1 MGKQD
6 IIGRILSDAEAEA
19 SAMLEE
25 AASRAESIR
34 KNAEDA
40 AAREREKAQKE
51 CEKKRLALLE
61 GRRAAARLDAQ
72 KIALSGKRRVIDVVY
87 GRAEDRLS
95 KLEEDASLALVS
107 SLLERYAEKGD
118 EVVLAEDYPFLAGVK
133 KLPVVREKALT
144 VSEEGAKISGGV
156 ILRNQSCDRDL
167 SLSSLLAA
175 DKEAHQA
182 ELAGMLFPGK
192 K

>member
-72 KIALSGKRRVIDVVY
+72 KIALQALQARR
-87 GRAEDRLS
+87 GR
-95 KLEEDASLALVS
+95 LA
-107 SLLERYAEKGD
+107 RAR
-118 EVVLAEDYPFLAGVK
+118 FLPSRTLCG
-133 KLPVVREKALT
+133 
-144 VSEEGAKISGGV
+144 EGG
-156 ILRNQSCDRDL
+156 
-167 SLSSLLAA
+167 
-175 DKEAHQA
+175 
-182 ELAGMLFPGK
+182 
-192 K
+192 

>member
-1 MGKQD
+1 MQSLYQ
-6 IIGRILSDAEAEA
+6 IGFWNYTACGVRDERDVALWKELGFNLAMSFVYDPNNCEKADMLRTLDACEKEGLRVILYDKRTDYHTL
-19 SAMLEE
+19 LEKGE
-25 AASRAESIR
+25 AA
-34 KNAEDA
+34 
-40 AAREREKAQKE
+40 
-51 CEKKRLALLE
+51 
-61 GRRAAARLDAQ
+61 
-72 KIALSGKRRVIDVVY
+72 
-87 GRAEDRLS
+87 
-95 KLEEDASLALVS
+95 
-107 SLLERYAEKGD
+107 
-118 EVVLAEDYPFLAGVK
+118 FLTGVK

-156 ILRNQSCDRDL
+156 ILRNSACDRDL

>member
-34 KNAEDA
+34 KDAEDA

-61 GRRAAARLDAQ
+61 GFARARFLFAR
-72 KIALSGKRRVIDVVY
+72 SVCG
-87 GRAEDRLS
+87 
-95 KLEEDASLALVS
+95 
-107 SLLERYAEKGD
+107 
-118 EVVLAEDYPFLAGVK
+118 
-133 KLPVVREKALT
+133 
-144 VSEEGAKISGGV
+144 EEG
-156 ILRNQSCDRDL
+156 
-167 SLSSLLAA
+167 
-175 DKEAHQA
+175 
-182 ELAGMLFPGK
+182 
-192 K
+192 

>member
-1 MGKQD
+1 M
-6 IIGRILSDAEAEA
+6 
-19 SAMLEE
+19 
-25 AASRAESIR
+25 
-34 KNAEDA
+34 
-40 AAREREKAQKE
+40 
-51 CEKKRLALLE
+51 
-61 GRRAAARLDAQ
+61 
-72 KIALSGKRRVIDVVY
+72 Y

-95 KLEEDASLALVS
+95 KLEEGASLALVS
-107 SLLERYAEKGD
+107 SLLEAYAEKRD

-144 VSEEGAKISGGV
+144 FRKRAPKFRAGV
-156 ILRNQSCDRDL
+156 ILRNSACDRDL

>member
-19 SAMLEE
+19 AAILKE
-25 AASRAESIR
+25 AEARAEAIR
-34 KNAEDA
+34 KNAEDGA
-40 AAREREKAQKE
+40 EKEREKAQKE
-51 CEKKRLALLE
+51 AEGKRRALLE

-87 GRAEDRLS
+87 GRAEDKLS
-95 KLEEDASLALVS
+95 KLEEHASLALIS
-107 SLLERYAEKGD
+107 SLLEAYAEKGD
-118 EVVLAEDYPFLAGVK
+118 EVVLAEGYPFTAGVK
-133 KLPVVREKALT
+133 KLAVVRDRALNVAEK
-144 VSEEGAKISGGV
+144 GAKISGGV
-156 ILRNQSCDRDL
+156 ILRNASCDRDL

-182 ELAGMLFPGK
+182 ELAGMLFPGAK
-192 K
+192 

>member
-95 KLEEDASLALVS
+95 KLEEGASLALVS

-133 KLPVVREKALT
+133 SSP
-144 VSEEGAKISGGV
+144 SCAK
-156 ILRNQSCDRDL
+156 RR
-167 SLSSLLAA
+167 
-175 DKEAHQA
+175 
-182 ELAGMLFPGK
+182 
-192 K
+192 